1 MQIDPKVYG
10 ISGQF
15 PRGLNG
21 GKGMGQVLLEM
32 RQIDKVFPGVKALSK
47 VDFTLHAGEVHSLMG
62 ENGAGKSTLVKV
74 LTGVYQRDGGTIHM
88 NGREISPRTP
98 KEAQECG
105 ISTVYQ
111 EVNLCANL
119 SVAENIFIGREPRK
133 YGLIDW
139 KTINRRSEE
148 LLSRLNIDIDVT
160 KTLDHYSV
168 AIQQMIAIARAVDVS
183 AKILILD
190 EPTSSLDEQETARLF
205 TIIRQLQKQGMGI
218 IFISHFLEQIYELCD
233 HITVLR
239 NGELVGAYEV
249 AKLPK
254 LELIAKMVGKDLDD
268 VKDMGRES
276 EKSTPSEEMFLEAD
290 HIGAVG
296 QVIDV
301 DLKIHKGEV
310 LGFAGLLGSGRT
322 ETAELL
328 FGVHGIE
335 KGEIKIK
342 GEKMIL
348 TDPMAAMKQK
358 IAFCPEDR
366 KVAGIIGDLTVRE
379 NIILAMQAKDGMLR
393 HIPYDE
399 QVKLADQYIEL
410 LRIKVS
416 DRDQLI
422 KNLSGGNQQKVIIAR
437 WLATQPELLILD
449 EPTRGI
455 DVGTKTEIQKMAVSL
470 AKKKGMSVIFISGE
484 MDEMTRTCTRL
495 IVMRDR
501 RKVAELEGEHIGS
514 DDVMKAIAGGAA

>member
-1 MQIDPKVYG
+1 
-10 ISGQF
+10 
-15 PRGLNG
+15 
-21 GKGMGQVLLEM
+21 MGQALLEM
-32 RQIDKVFPGVKALSK
+32 RNIDKVFPGVRALSN

-74 LTGVYQRDGGTIHM
+74 LTGVYQRDGGTVRLD
-88 NGREISPRTP
+88 GKEIFPRTP

-111 EVNLCANL
+111 EVNLCSNL

-133 YGLIDW
+133 FGFIDW
-139 KTINRRSEE
+139 KTINKRSAE
-148 LLSRLNIDIDVT
+148 LLHTLNIDIDVT

-190 EPTSSLDEQETARLF
+190 EPTSSLDEQETERLF
-205 TIIRQLQKQGMGI
+205 AIIRRLQKQGMGI
-218 IFISHFLEQIYELCD
+218 IFISHFLEQIYDLCD

-254 LELIAKMVGKDLDD
+254 LELIAKMVGKNLDD
-268 VKDMGRES
+268 VKDMDKQA
-276 EKSTPSEEMFLEAD
+276 EKSTPSEEVFLEAD
-290 HIGAVG
+290 HIGSVG
-296 QVIDV
+296 QIFDV

-310 LGFAGLLGSGRT
+310 MGFAGLLGSGRT

-328 FGVHGIE
+328 FGVNGID
-335 KGEIKIK
+335 KGGIKIK
-342 GEKMIL
+342 GKNVSL
-348 TDPMAAMKQK
+348 NDPMAAMKQK

-366 KVAGIIGDLTVRE
+366 KVSGIIGDLSVRE
-379 NIILAMQAKDGMLR
+379 NIILAMQAKDGMFK
-393 HIPYDE
+393 HISYSE
-399 QVKLADQYIEL
+399 QVKLADEYIKL

-416 DRDQLI
+416 DREQLI

-437 WLATQPELLILD
+437 WLATHPELLILD

-455 DVGTKTEIQKMAVSL
+455 DVGTKTEIQKMAVEL
-470 AKKKGMSVIFISGE
+470 AKKEGMSVVFISSE
-484 MDEMTRTCTRL
+484 MDEMVRTCTKL

-501 RKVAELEGEHIGS
+501 RKVAELEGDEIGS
-514 DDVMKAIAGGAA
+514 DNVMKAIAGGAA